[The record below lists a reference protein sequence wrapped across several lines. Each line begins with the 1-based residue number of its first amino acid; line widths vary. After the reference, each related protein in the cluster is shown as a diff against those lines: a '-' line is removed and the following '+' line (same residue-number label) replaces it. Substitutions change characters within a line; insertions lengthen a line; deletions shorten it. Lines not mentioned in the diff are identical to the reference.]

1 MDALCL
7 EVGEELAPLHL
18 CLGRRAASDPV
29 ASLDGVGYLVG
40 YLDPDSPPP
49 RETAKE
55 EDTPP
60 ATAEESTPEP
70 ERAQTPPPEVQEDA
84 RWPTHTLSG
93 EMLTFDFGPLALG
106 PRRVHLAL
114 MFEW

>member
-1 MDALCL
+1 MVQATLWATL
-7 EVGEELAPLHL
+7 TLTP
-18 CLGRRAASDPV
+18 
-29 ASLDGVGYLVG
+29 
-40 YLDPDSPPP
+40 PPP

-70 ERAQTPPPEVQEDA
+70 ERAQAPAPPPEVQEDA